1 MRLSSSDNDTKAR
14 SLVMREIVKN
24 VMCRLLIVSVAIM
37 PAMVRAD
44 SVSTVGAVGSVDSS
58 LVILD
63 ANTQKNMR
71 ASNALGT
78 SETKARTQKNCGNDM
93 DDAINKSSR
102 NMATAAAPGDPVK
115 RFNDSINS
123 CLNNIQLI
131 SVAFN
136 LPTSFSFTAAFEAI
150 LNQLIDKLVNDII
163 MKICA
168 AATGAW
174 NSAVSNAVSTVNS
187 GINQSGV
194 NTFGSFV
201 SVGSGPSS
209 PPPVYSPAP
218 PPAAPAQSQS
228 TIPGL

>member
-1 MRLSSSDNDTKAR
+1 
-14 SLVMREIVKN
+14 MREIVKN
-24 VMCRLLIVSVAIM
+24 MMCRLLIVSVAIM

-58 LVILD
+58 IAILD

-71 ASNALGT
+71 ATNALGT
-78 SETKARTQKNCGNDM
+78 SETNARSQKNCGNQFDT
-93 DDAINKSSR
+93 AINNSAK
-102 NMATAAAPGDPVK
+102 NVATAAAPGDPVK

-123 CLNNIQLI
+123 CLENIQLI

-150 LNQLIDKLVNDII
+150 LNQLIDKLINEII

-174 NSAVSNAVSTVNS
+174 NSAVNNAVNTVNS

-194 NTFGSFV
+194 NTFGNFV
-201 SVGSGPSS
+201 NVGTAPAN
-209 PPPVYSPAP
+209 PPPAYSPAP

>member
-1 MRLSSSDNDTKAR
+1 
-14 SLVMREIVKN
+14 MREIVKN
-24 VMCRLLIVSVAIM
+24 MMCRFLIISIGIM
-37 PAMVRAD
+37 PVMARAD
-44 SVSTVGAVGSVDSS
+44 SVSTVGAVGSVDSG

-71 ASNALGT
+71 ATNALGT
-78 SETKARTQKNCGNDM
+78 NETNARTQKNCGPQM
-93 DDAINKSSR
+93 DTAINNSAK

-123 CLNNIQLI
+123 CLQNIQMI

-150 LNQLIDKLVNDII
+150 LNQLIDKIVNDII

-174 NSAVSNAVSTVNS
+174 NSAVSNAVNTVNS

-201 SVGSGPSS
+201 NVGPAPVS
-209 PPPVYSPAP
+209 PPPAYSPAP